1 MDYYRLNLK
10 MPVMD
15 KDYLQEVAWRNRTSV
30 TGYLVKLIHEDMD
43 KNGAIVREL
52 AAKKHE

>member
-15 KDYLQEVAWRNRTSV
+15 KDYLQEIAWRNRTSV
-30 TGYLVKLIHEDMD
+30 TGYLLKLIHEDMD
-43 KNGAIVREL
+43 KNE
-52 AAKKHE
+52 